1 MISSF
6 LSFMIG
12 CCLTYLATIFSSA
25 MRSSEILENAMLTYA
40 LMLMSIYD
48 ISVQQLEQAVIANKI
63 DPVQAR
69 TIRRIH
75 KTEFEAFANKNIKEL
90 LKRISPIHENIIRYK
105 NFKDLEVYITKQ
117 YQEHK
122 MQNLTKKRQRRPK
135 RRTKEEITEEEV
147 SEE

>member
-1 MISSF
+1 MVDIMISSF

-25 MRSSEILENAMLTYA
+25 MQSSEILENAMLTYA

-48 ISVQQLEQAVIANKI
+48 ISVQQLEQAIIANKI
-63 DPVQAR
+63 DSVQAR

-90 LKRISPIHENIIRYK
+90 LKRISPTHENIIRYK
-105 NFKDLEVYITKQ
+105 NFKDLEVYITNQLRKQ
-117 YQEHK
+117 NAKSNQ
-122 MQNLTKKRQRRPK
+122 KR
-135 RRTKEEITEEEV
+135 
-147 SEE
+147 